1 MTKAQLHSTSGITPE
16 VVKALAAYLRAR
28 VPRKKVDR
36 DATGIINHEGR
47 MNGYLDAVDDL
58 LDSVNPEPKQ
68 IEHNAA
74 GPYSAPA
81 ISQQNLN
88 RP

>member
-1 MTKAQLHSTSGITPE
+1 MTRAQLHSTPGFHPDT
-16 VVKALAAYLRAR
+16 VKAIATYLRAR
-28 VPRKKVDR
+28 MPRKKVA
-36 DATGIINHEGR
+36 DATLIVNHEGW
-47 MNGYLDAVDDL
+47 MNGYLDAVDAAME
-58 LDSVNPEPKQ
+58 STMPEPKQ

-81 ISQQNLN
+81 LSQQNLN